1 LLPWAAKLLEAPLQ
15 LRRKNEYKVLKAVA
29 AGVLVWL
36 ASFVAHLTLLPID
49 RTMIARQI
57 IANSIGGLV
66 AVIVVLAIQLRHEES
81 HYQTAMERAALV
93 AELNHHV
100 RNAIFP
106 MHIAVMRIGD
116 AEAKKIA
123 DEAVERINIA
133 LKDATTDALARR
145 VDYSVTSGS
154 SETLA

>member
-1 LLPWAAKLLEAPLQ
+1 MKV
-15 LRRKNEYKVLKAVA
+15 RRHSEYKVLKAVA

-36 ASFVAHLTLLPID
+36 VSSGAQLALVPID
-49 RTMIARQI
+49 RAMWAHQI

-66 AVIVVLAIQLRHEES
+66 AVIVTLAIQLRHEEV
-81 HYQTAMERAALV
+81 HYQVAIERAAIV

-106 MHIAVMRIGD
+106 MHIAVQRLGD
-116 AEAKKIA
+116 ADSKRIA

-133 LKDATTDALARR
+133 LKDATADALSRR
-145 VDYSVTSGS
+145 VDYSFVNAST
-154 SETLA
+154 ETHTHA

>member
-1 LLPWAAKLLEAPLQ
+1 MQ
-15 LRRKNEYKVLKAVA
+15 VQRKREFKVLKAVA
-29 AGVLVWL
+29 AGTLVWL
-36 ASFVAHLTLLPID
+36 VSFLAQLALLPID
-49 RTMIARQI
+49 RSLITRQI
-57 IANSIGGLV
+57 VANSISGLV
-66 AVIVVLAIQLRHEES
+66 AVIVTLAMQLRHEEV
-81 HYQTAMERAALV
+81 HYRVALDRAAIV

-106 MHIAVMRIGD
+106 MHIAVQRLGD

-145 VDYSVTSGS
+145 VDYSSTNGS
-154 SETLA
+154 SETRA